1 MYLDAAGTGPRL
13 NTPTA
18 LPGWSVIFWVRLTD
32 SGLQFGGLANDEVH
46 DGADL
51 VGQLVSVRVEHM
63 NGAGFGQPV
72 PQQANLGASCQMCVG
87 RVSGQAGGVEMRPGC
102 VGGEPDLVGSQFG
115 LWWLGSR
122 VAGLFVKPPVRLTLQ
137 ANQGQLVKIGWLFWF

>member
-13 NTPTA
+13 NTSTA

-46 DGADL
+46 EGADL

-63 NGAGFGQPV
+63 NGAGFGQQSPNRLTRV
-72 PQQANLGASCQMCVG
+72 PASRSAWTRYRGRQQAPRCARTASAASRISSVRSLGF
-87 RVSGQAGGVEMRPGC
+87 
-102 VGGEPDLVGSQFG
+102 GE
-115 LWWLGSR
+115 
-122 VAGLFVKPPVRLTLQ
+122 
-137 ANQGQLVKIGWLFWF
+137 